1 MTQKKAKA
9 ADMLD
14 GGAKDEASL
23 ILDYLRGCH
32 VDSQE
37 SSLNCIF
44 DCAC

>member
-1 MTQKKAKA
+1 
-9 ADMLD
+9 MLPAYIAHL
-14 GGAKDEASL
+14 GAKDEASL